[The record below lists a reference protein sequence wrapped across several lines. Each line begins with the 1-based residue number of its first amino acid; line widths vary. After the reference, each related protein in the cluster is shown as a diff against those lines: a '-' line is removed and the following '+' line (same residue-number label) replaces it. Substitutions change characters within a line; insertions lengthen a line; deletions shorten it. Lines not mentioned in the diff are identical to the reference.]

1 MMQKRKED
9 IENVLRNKADT
20 LMKDR
25 DVDIDYYFYYYTYH
39 NIIQLQHTITI
50 KLFTVH
56 IDSKKILPPSIY
68 VQIIFFPT

>member
-25 DVDIDYYFYYYTYH
+25 DVSIVMLFIHTTIRQYGNCNNLRLKKKH
-39 NIIQLQHTITI
+39 NNAY
-50 KLFTVH
+50 K
-56 IDSKKILPPSIY
+56 
-68 VQIIFFPT
+68 

>member
-25 DVDIDYYFYYYTYH
+25 DVY
-39 NIIQLQHTITI
+39 
-50 KLFTVH
+50 
-56 IDSKKILPPSIY
+56 
-68 VQIIFFPT
+68 IFFVFLIYTQHKTTLMQ

>member
-25 DVDIDYYFYYYTYH
+25 DV
-39 NIIQLQHTITI
+39 NII
-50 KLFTVH
+50 
-56 IDSKKILPPSIY
+56 
-68 VQIIFFPT
+68 IIFNNYDILKSNL